1 MTAPKPSIPT
11 KAAPTMRQILD
22 PIYRLYHPARLSYAQ
37 SPAYSGVKS
46 RIFCTVAASSFS
58 SIATSRS
65 TN

>member
-1 MTAPKPSIPT
+1 
-11 KAAPTMRQILD
+11 MRQILD